1 MLTLRQVEVVRAI
14 VVAGSVAGAA
24 RLLNVSQ
31 PGISRLMK
39 HLESN
44 LGFKLFV
51 RRNGR
56 YVPAEEARTI
66 FEQINDVHRKIDD
79 LQLAIER
86 LSRGADVE
94 LQFGSVPS
102 IANVMVPRAV
112 VAMQKNYPDLRLNID
127 ILKIEEAADYLLL
140 GRGEVVFM
148 SYPRQHPSL
157 IFSPLAAGKLV
168 FIASS
173 DHEAASLPSIS
184 VRQIAKYPLIGID
197 PNDPYGRI
205 MASLFERHGVDYRIP
220 IRARFGTTVMS
231 LVERNAGVAVID
243 TFSIADMSG
252 RQLKA
257 IPIEEETSFQTYYAT
272 RRDSTLSSFAS
283 ALIETMKTTMAS
295 SAERESGATARSRA
309 PIAG

>member
-1 MLTLRQVEVVRAI
+1 MRSGAGVLTLRQIEIVRAI
-14 VVAGSVAGAA
+14 MVSGSVAGAA

-39 HLESN
+39 HLEDS
-44 LGFKLFV
+44 LGFKLFI
-51 RRNGR
+51 RRSGR

-66 FEQINDVHRKIDD
+66 FEQINDVHRKIDN
-79 LQLAIER
+79 LQFAIDR

-112 VAMQKNYPDLRLNID
+112 VALQAQYPDLRLNID
-127 ILKIEEAADYLLL
+127 ILKIEEAIDYLML

-148 SYPRQHPSL
+148 SYPLEHPSL
-157 IFSPLAAGKLV
+157 VFSPLAAGKLV
-168 FIASS
+168 FIASPE
-173 DHEAASLPSIS
+173 HESAQMASIS
-184 VRQIAKYPLIGID
+184 VKQIARYPLIGID

-205 MASLFERHGVDYRIP
+205 MAALFERHGIDYRIP

-243 TFSIADMSG
+243 TFSVAELSG
-252 RQLKA
+252 RSLKV
-257 IPIEEETSFQTYYAT
+257 IPIDEETSFQTYYAT
-272 RRDSTLSSFAS
+272 RRDSTISNFA
-283 ALIETMKTTMAS
+283 AFLITAMKKEMT
-295 SAERESGATARSRA
+295 
-309 PIAG
+309 

>member
-1 MLTLRQVEVVRAI
+1 MLTLRQIEVVRAI
-14 VVAGSVAGAA
+14 MVSGSIAGAA

-39 HLESN
+39 HLEGN
-44 LGFKLFV
+44 LGFRLFV
-51 RRNGR
+51 RRSGR
-56 YVPAEEARTI
+56 YVPAEEARTV
-66 FEQINDVHRKIDD
+66 FEQLNDVHRKIDD

-86 LSRGADVE
+86 LSKGGGVE

-112 VAMQKNYPDLRLNID
+112 VAMQKSYPDLRLNID
-127 ILKIEEAADYLLL
+127 ILKIEEAVDYLML

-148 SYPRQHPSL
+148 SYLLDHPSL
-157 IFSPLAAGKLV
+157 VFSPLAAGKLV
-168 FIASS
+168 FISS
-173 DHEAASLPSIS
+173 PEHESASLSSIS
-184 VRQIAKYPLIGID
+184 VDQIASYPLIGID

-205 MASLFERHGVDYRIP
+205 MASLFDRRGVDYRIP

-243 TFSIADMSG
+243 TFSVAEMSG
-252 RQLKA
+252 RRLKV

-272 RRDSTLSSFAS
+272 RRDTTLSSFAA
-283 ALIETMKTTMAS
+283 ALIDVMRATMNG
-295 SAERESGATARSRA
+295 R
-309 PIAG
+309 

>member
-14 VVAGSVAGAA
+14 MVSGSIAGAA

-39 HLESN
+39 HLEDS

-51 RRNGR
+51 RRAGR

-66 FEQINDVHRKIDD
+66 FEQINDVHRKIDN
-79 LQLAIER
+79 LQFAIDR

-102 IANVMVPRAV
+102 IANVMVPLAV
-112 VAMQKNYPDLRLNID
+112 VELQHRYPDIKLNID
-127 ILKIEEAADYLLL
+127 ILKIEEAIDYLML
-140 GRGEVVFM
+140 GRGEVVLM
-148 SYPRQHPSL
+148 SYPLEHPSL
-157 IFSPLAAGKLV
+157 IFSPLAAGRLV
-168 FIASS
+168 FIASPE
-173 DHEAASLPSIS
+173 HETANLTSIS
-184 VRQIAKYPLIGID
+184 VKQIAGYPLIGID

-205 MASLFERHGVDYRIP
+205 MARLFERHGLDYDIP

-243 TFSIADMSG
+243 TFSVADVG
-252 RQLKA
+252 ARRLKI
-257 IPIEEETSFQTYYAT
+257 IPIEEETRFQTYYAT
-272 RRDSTLSSFAS
+272 RRDSTLTSFATV
-283 ALIETMKTTMAS
+283 LINTLKSIMAS
-295 SAERESGATARSRA
+295 QQQ
-309 PIAG
+309 

>member
-39 HLESN
+39 HLESS

-51 RRNGR
+51 RRSGR
-56 YVPAEEARTI
+56 YVPAEEARAI
-66 FEQINDVHRKIDD
+66 FDQINDVHRKIDD

-86 LSRGADVE
+86 LSRGADIE

-112 VAMQKNYPDLRLNID
+112 VAMQKSYPDLRLNID

-148 SYPRQHPSL
+148 SYLREHPSL
-157 IFSPLAAGKLV
+157 VFSPLAAGKLV
-168 FIASS
+168 FITSP
-173 DHEAASLPSIS
+173 DHEAADLPSIS
-184 VRQIAKYPLIGID
+184 VQQIASYPLIGID

-205 MASLFERHGVDYRIP
+205 MASLFERHRVEYRIP

-252 RQLKA
+252 RRLRA

-272 RRDSTLSSFAS
+272 RRDTTLSSFAS
-283 ALIETMKTTMAS
+283 ALIDIMKSTMSAS
-295 SAERESGATARSRA
+295 GGRNAAAIKPS
-309 PIAG
+309 IAG